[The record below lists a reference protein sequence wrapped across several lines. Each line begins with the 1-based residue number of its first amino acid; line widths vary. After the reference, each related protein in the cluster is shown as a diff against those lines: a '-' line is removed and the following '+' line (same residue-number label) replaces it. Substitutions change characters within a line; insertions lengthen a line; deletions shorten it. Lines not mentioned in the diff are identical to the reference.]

1 MTTEIAK
8 MLLKAEAVTLR
19 PAHPFIFASGIK
31 SPIYTD
37 NRILISLPETRKK
50 IVSAYCKEIK
60 SKWEP
65 DVIIGV
71 ATAGIPWAA
80 WIAAEMNLP
89 MVFVRLAAK
98 DHGKNNQIEGIL
110 KKDSKAVVVE
120 DLISSG
126 QSTLGV
132 VKAVREQ
139 DVEVLG
145 CISIFTYGFKK
156 AKDAFDKEN
165 VELKTLTNLDEL
177 LRIAVEEKFLDKNEK
192 ELVTAWV
199 KNPEDW
205 GK

>member
-1 MTTEIAK
+1 M
-8 MLLKAEAVTLR
+8 
-19 PAHPFIFASGIK
+19 
-31 SPIYTD
+31 
-37 NRILISLPETRKK
+37 
-50 IVSAYCKEIK
+50 
-60 SKWEP
+60 
-65 DVIIGV
+65 